1 MRSIFGLEQLEWSPR
16 RNWNPK
22 RGRFFKRTY
31 IVINEV
37 KLSDPNKLYSR
48 EIIVMLTMTKIE
60 FLKKKSVSIALM

>member
-1 MRSIFGLEQLEWSPR
+1 MRSIFGLEQLEWSSR
-16 RNWNPK
+16 RNWNSK

-48 EIIVMLTMTKIE
+48 EIIVMLIMTKIE

>member
-1 MRSIFGLEQLEWSPR
+1 MRSVFGLEQLEWSR
-16 RNWNPK
+16 GNWNPK

-48 EIIVMLTMTKIE
+48 EIIVMLIMTKIE
-60 FLKKKSVSIALM
+60 FLKKNLSQ